1 MKEEGLI
8 LSLTNRK
15 YYRLNNFTN
24 YPKKNK
30 NDKRTILGMIYDD
43 YYLIFGNA
51 EIRVK
56 PGESNPKVFSNFAVS
71 QAFFNNEGDNV
82 NILFCEGKKN

>member
-1 MKEEGLI
+1 MNEEGLI

-15 YYRLNNFTN
+15 SYRLNNFTN

-30 NDKRTILGMIYDD
+30 NDKKVMLGMIYDD
-43 YYLIFGNA
+43 FYLIFGNA

-56 PGESNPKVFSNFAVS
+56 PG
-71 QAFFNNEGDNV
+71 
-82 NILFCEGKKN
+82 